1 MCPKDE
7 RIVLSFGINIT
18 FVLHCQ
24 FIKTFIMKT
33 KNLNLLKSFSFF
45 LIAIFATSCASLTGY
60 QDGKSIGEG
69 NGEIMASLNLSQ
81 SPSFNEIED
90 SSNIINIP
98 RFSFPNIEV
107 GGKYGVTEKLDVF
120 VRLNTNL
127 NFNAGMKYQVVGDR
141 SSQFALGVGGE
152 IGTFGLI
159 TSLWNVQ
166 IPLYAS
172 YHPTEMFSVYLSP
185 RYIYQF
191 TTFAGLDGWSYVG
204 GNFGLLIGNK
214 NKFGIDIGIY
224 KVGANG
230 TGKIGLTTFGFGGRF
245 GLGDNYPDSTNNKK
259 SKKKRKSQY

>member
-1 MCPKDE
+1 
-7 RIVLSFGINIT
+7 
-18 FVLHCQ
+18 
-24 FIKTFIMKT
+24 MKPQSV
-33 KNLNLLKSFSFF
+33 NLLKKITFF
-45 LIAIFATSCASLTGY
+45 FMVIFVTSCASLTGY
-60 QDGKSIGEG
+60 QDGKSIGAG

-81 SPSFNEIED
+81 SPSFNDIED
-90 SSNIINIP
+90 STNIISIP

-141 SSQFALGVGGE
+141 SSQFALGAGAEVGN
-152 IGTFGLI
+152 FALI
-159 TSLWNVQ
+159 SSLWNVQ
-166 IPLYAS
+166 IPVYAS
-172 YHPTEMFSVYLSP
+172 YHPTENFTVYASP

-204 GNFGLLIGNK
+204 GNFGLLFGNK
-214 NKFGIDIGIY
+214 NKFGIDVGIY

-230 TGKIGLTTFGFGGRF
+230 IGRIGLTSFGFGGRF
-245 GLGDNYPDSTNNKK
+245 GLGNNYPESTGKNK